1 MPVHFPWKMGGW
13 WDLGQLLPCLWHCL
27 SAWCICIISATVHH
41 HKSGTAFPSKFQG
54 KIALLGLCPPGQP
67 APRHLAALACLAP
80 GAVSVGDSR
89 EAGWTLVLDLT
100 SWMSICIFRSRSQ
113 LVGCLRPPHS
123 LFKGPSAA
131 GGRVPGTAP
140 GSRRREGCPP
150 PPAQGDA
157 PAGDGSGGIAV
168 CREGTLLR
176 VLLSHPGAPRQPMR
190 GAFGFGEGALLSSS
204 ENLHFVP
211 VFFFR

>member
-89 EAGWTLVLDLT
+89 EGGWTLVLDLT

-131 GGRVPGTAP
+131 GGRVPGYRSREPPAGGTPSAP
-140 GSRRREGCPP
+140 STGGCAGWGRLGGNCRLQGGHAAPCAAVPPRSTPAAQEGCLRLWRRR
-150 PPAQGDA
+150 
-157 PAGDGSGGIAV
+157 
-168 CREGTLLR
+168 T
-176 VLLSHPGAPRQPMR
+176 
-190 GAFGFGEGALLSSS
+190 ALL
-204 ENLHFVP
+204 F
-211 VFFFR
+211 